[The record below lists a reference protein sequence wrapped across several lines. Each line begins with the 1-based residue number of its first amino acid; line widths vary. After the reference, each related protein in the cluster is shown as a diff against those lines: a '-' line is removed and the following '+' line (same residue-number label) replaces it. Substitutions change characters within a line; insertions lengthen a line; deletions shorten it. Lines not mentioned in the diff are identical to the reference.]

1 MKALKFL
8 TVLLALTLAASTA
21 VSAVPGKIG
30 GSTNVVTKEIK
41 LPNGTN
47 TGVTL
52 TEMTIPKY
60 TFYNPSTKNDKKA
73 CHLGRK
79 FFVAYIYL
87 VRGSLS

>member
-60 TFYNPSTKNDKKA
+60 TFYNPSTKNDKKY
-73 CHLGRK
+73 R
-79 FFVAYIYL
+79 
-87 VRGSLS
+87 